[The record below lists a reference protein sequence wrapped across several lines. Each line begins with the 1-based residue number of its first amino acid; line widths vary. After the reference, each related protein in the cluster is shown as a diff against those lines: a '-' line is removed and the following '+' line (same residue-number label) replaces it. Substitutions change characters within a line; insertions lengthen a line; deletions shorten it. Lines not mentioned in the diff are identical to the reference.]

1 MQEKQLLMIPGPTPV
16 AQPVLRAC
24 SKPMI
29 NHRGPEFAELQDECN
44 RGLAAAF
51 KTTDDILTL
60 TCSGTG
66 AMEAAVVNTL
76 SPGDKVL
83 CLVIGAF
90 GDRFAQIAKTFGAQ
104 VERMDF
110 EWGQAVDERK
120 LAARLKQ
127 DSAREIKAVL
137 VTHNETSTGVTNDLA
152 AIAAVVRGHGALIL
166 VDGVS
171 SLVAMDLRTD
181 EWGLDVVAAA
191 SQKAFMLPPGLAFVS
206 MSARAWEAN
215 ERAQMHRYYFDLQ
228 KAKEFMDKKQTP
240 WTPALPQMYGLQEGL
255 RLIEEEGLEN
265 CFARHRRLGSAVRA
279 ACAAME
285 LKLFADPSH
294 ASNAVTAILAPEGT
308 TPKQIR
314 SLLLDKYGVVLAE
327 GQGKVKDTVF
337 RIGHL
342 GYVNETDIIT
352 TLAAL
357 GAGLH
362 QLGPKVDIGA
372 ALDAAHRELTSASGP
387 ES

>member
-1 MQEKQLLMIPGPTPV
+1 MEEKQLLMIPGPTPV

-29 NHRGPEFAELQDECN
+29 NHRGPEFAQLQDECN
-44 RGLAAAF
+44 RGLQAAF
-51 KTTDDILTL
+51 KTKNDILTL

-83 CLVIGAF
+83 CLSIGAF
-90 GDRFAQIAKTFGAQ
+90 GDRFAQIAQTFGAQ
-104 VERMDF
+104 VERLDF
-110 EWGQAVDERK
+110 EWGAAVDEK
-120 LAARLKQ
+120 KVAARLKK
-127 DSAREIKAVL
+127 DSAGEIKAVL

-152 AIAAVVRGHGALIL
+152 AIAEVVRRHGALL
-166 VDGVS
+166 VADAVS
-171 SLVAMDLRTD
+171 SLVAMDLRAD

-206 MSARAWEAN
+206 MSERAWQAN
-215 ERAQMHRYYFDLQ
+215 AQAKMHRYYFDLG

-255 RLIEEEGLEN
+255 RLIAEEGLEN
-265 CFARHRRLGSAVRA
+265 CFARHRRLGRAVRA
-279 ACAAME
+279 ACAAMG
-285 LKLFADPSH
+285 LKLFAEPSH
-294 ASNAVTAILAPEGT
+294 ASNAVTAIVAPDGIA
-308 TPKQIR
+308 PKRIR
-314 SLLLDKYGVVLAE
+314 SLLLDKYGVVLAG
-327 GQGKVKDTVF
+327 GQGKLQETVF

-357 GAGLH
+357 GASLHELGL
-362 QLGPKVDIGA
+362 KVDLGA
-372 ALDAAHRELTSASGP
+372 ALDAAHQELSA
-387 ES
+387 

>member
-1 MQEKQLLMIPGPTPV
+1 MEEKQLLMIPGPTPV

-29 NHRGPEFAELQDECN
+29 NHRGPEFAALQDECN
-44 RGLAAAF
+44 AGLKACF
-51 KTTDDILTL
+51 KTQNDILTL

-66 AMEAAVVNTL
+66 AMEAAVVNVL

-83 CLVIGAF
+83 SLSIGAF
-90 GDRFAQIAKTFGAQ
+90 GDRFAGIAETFGAQ
-104 VERMDF
+104 VERMNF
-110 EWGQAVDERK
+110 EWGTAVDAK
-120 LAARLKQ
+120 QVAARLKQ

-137 VTHNETSTGVTNDLA
+137 VTHNETSTGVTNDLPPVC
-152 AIAAVVRGHGALIL
+152 AAVREHGALLL
-166 VDGVS
+166 VDAVS
-171 SLVAMDLRTD
+171 SLVAIDLRTD
-181 EWGLDVVAAA
+181 EWGCDVVVAA

-206 MSARAWEAN
+206 MSAGAWAAN
-215 ERAQMHRYYFDLQ
+215 AQAKMHRYYFDLK

-240 WTPALPQMYGLQEGL
+240 WTPALPQMYGLKEGL
-255 RLIEEEGLEN
+255 RLIAEEGLEN

-279 ACAAME
+279 ACNTMG
-285 LKLFADPSH
+285 LKLFADPKH
-294 ASNAVTAILAPEGT
+294 ASNAVTAIYAPDGI

-314 SLLLDKYGVVLAE
+314 SLLLDKYGVVLAG
-327 GQGKVKDTVF
+327 GQGKVQDTVF

-362 QLGPKVDIGA
+362 ELGLKVDLGA
-372 ALDAAHRELTSASGP
+372 ALDAAHRELTAR
-387 ES
+387 

>member
-1 MQEKQLLMIPGPTPV
+1 MEEKQLLMIPGPTPV

-29 NHRGPEFAELQDECN
+29 NHRGPEFAQLQDACN
-44 RGLAAAF
+44 RGLKAAF
-51 KTTDDILTL
+51 KTQNDILTL

-66 AMEAAVVNTL
+66 AMEAAVVNVL

-83 CLVIGAF
+83 ALSIGAF
-90 GDRFAQIAKTFGAQ
+90 GDRFTQIAETFGAQ
-104 VERMDF
+104 VERMSFD
-110 EWGQAVDERK
+110 WGTAVDDNK
-120 LAARLKQ
+120 VAARLKQ
-127 DSAREIKAVL
+127 DTGREIKAVL

-152 AIAAVVRGHGALIL
+152 AIAAAVRKHGALL
-166 VDGVS
+166 LADAVS
-171 SLVAMDLRTD
+171 SLVAIDLRAD
-181 EWGLDVVAAA
+181 EWGIDVVAAA

-206 MSARAWEAN
+206 MSERAWAAN
-215 ERAQMHRYYFDLQ
+215 AQAKMHRYYFDLK

-240 WTPALPQMYGLQEGL
+240 WTPALPQMYGLKEGL

-265 CFARHRRLGSAVRA
+265 CFARHRRLGSAARA
-279 ACAAME
+279 ACAAMG
-285 LKLFADPSH
+285 LRLFADPRF
-294 ASNAVTAILAPEGT
+294 ASNAVTAIVAPNGI

-314 SLLLDKYGVVLAE
+314 SLLLDKYGVVLAG
-327 GQGKVKDTVF
+327 GQGKVQDTVF

-357 GAGLH
+357 GTGLH
-362 QLGPKVDIGA
+362 ELGLKVDIGA
-372 ALDAAHRELTSASGP
+372 ALDAAHKELSAR
-387 ES
+387 

>member
-1 MQEKQLLMIPGPTPV
+1 LEEKQLLMIPGPTPV

-29 NHRGPEFAELQDECN
+29 NHRGPEFAQLQDACN
-44 RGLAAAF
+44 RGLKAAF
-51 KTTDDILTL
+51 KTQNDILTL

-66 AMEAAVVNTL
+66 AMEAAVVNVL

-83 CLVIGAF
+83 ALSIGAF
-90 GDRFAQIAKTFGAQ
+90 GDRFTQIAETFGAQ
-104 VERMDF
+104 VERMSFD
-110 EWGQAVDERK
+110 WGTAVDDNK
-120 LAARLKQ
+120 VAARLKQ
-127 DSAREIKAVL
+127 DTGREIKAVL

-152 AIAAVVRGHGALIL
+152 AIAAAVRKHGALL
-166 VDGVS
+166 LADAVS
-171 SLVAMDLRTD
+171 SLVAIDLRAD
-181 EWGLDVVAAA
+181 EWGIDVVAAA

-206 MSARAWEAN
+206 MSERAWAAN
-215 ERAQMHRYYFDLQ
+215 AQAKMHRYYFDLK

-240 WTPALPQMYGLQEGL
+240 WTPALPQMYGLKEGL

-265 CFARHRRLGSAVRA
+265 CFARHRRLGSAARA
-279 ACAAME
+279 ACAAMG
-285 LKLFADPSH
+285 LRLFADPRF
-294 ASNAVTAILAPEGT
+294 ASNAVTAIVAPNGI

-314 SLLLDKYGVVLAE
+314 SLLLDKYGVVLAG
-327 GQGKVKDTVF
+327 GQGKVQDTVF

-357 GAGLH
+357 GTGLH
-362 QLGPKVDIGA
+362 ELGLKVDIGA
-372 ALDAAHRELTSASGP
+372 ALDAAHKELSAR
-387 ES
+387 

>member
-1 MQEKQLLMIPGPTPV
+1 LEEKQLLMIPGPTPV

-29 NHRGPEFAELQDECN
+29 NHRGPEFAQLQDECN
-44 RGLAAAF
+44 RGLKAAF
-51 KTTDDILTL
+51 KTQCDILTL

-66 AMEAAVVNTL
+66 AMEAAVVNVL

-83 CLVIGAF
+83 SLSIGAF
-90 GDRFAQIAKTFGAQ
+90 GDRFAQIAETFGAQ
-104 VERMDF
+104 VERMNFD
-110 EWGQAVDERK
+110 WGAAVDEK
-120 LAARLKQ
+120 KVAARLKQ

-152 AIAAVVRGHGALIL
+152 AIAAVVRKHGALLL
-166 VDGVS
+166 VDAVS
-171 SLVAMDLRTD
+171 SLVAMDLRAD
-181 EWGLDVVAAA
+181 EWGIDVVAAA

-206 MSARAWEAN
+206 MSERAWAANAEAK
-215 ERAQMHRYYFDLQ
+215 MHRYYFDLK

-240 WTPALPQMYGLQEGL
+240 WTPALPQMYGLKEGL

-279 ACAAME
+279 ACAAMG
-285 LKLFADPSH
+285 LKLFADPRH
-294 ASNAVTAILAPEGT
+294 ASNAVTAIIAPDGIS
-308 TPKQIR
+308 PKQIR
-314 SLLLDKYGVVLAE
+314 SLLLDKYGVVLAG
-327 GQGKVKDTVF
+327 GQGKVQDTVF

-362 QLGPKVDIGA
+362 ELGLRVDSGA
-372 ALDAAHRELTSASGP
+372 ALDAAHQELSAR
-387 ES
+387 

>member
-1 MQEKQLLMIPGPTPV
+1 MEEKQLLMIPGPTPV
-16 AQPVLRAC
+16 AQAVLRAC

-29 NHRGPEFAELQDECN
+29 NHRGPEFAQLQDECN
-44 RGLAAAF
+44 RGLQAAF
-51 KTTDDILTL
+51 KTENDILTL

-90 GDRFAQIAKTFGAQ
+90 GDRFAQIAQTFGAE

-110 EWGQAVDERK
+110 EWGRAVDEK
-120 LAARLKQ
+120 QVAARLKQ
-127 DSAREIKAVL
+127 DAKREIKAVL

-152 AIAAVVRGHGALIL
+152 AIAAVVREHGALLL
-166 VDGVS
+166 VDAVS
-171 SLVAMDLRTD
+171 SMVAMDLRAD

-215 ERAQMHRYYFDLQ
+215 DQARMHRYYFDLK
-228 KAKEFMDKKQTP
+228 KAKQFMDKKQTP
-240 WTPALPQMYGLQEGL
+240 WTPALPQMYGLKEGL
-255 RLIEEEGLEN
+255 RLIAQEGLEN
-265 CFARHRRLGSAVRA
+265 CFARHARLGCAVRA
-279 ACAAME
+279 ACKTMGLA
-285 LKLFADPSH
+285 LFADHKH
-294 ASNAVTAILAPEGT
+294 ASNAVTAILAPEGL

-314 SLLLDKYGVVLAE
+314 GLLLDKYGVVLAG
-327 GQGKVKDTVF
+327 GQGKLQDTVF

-342 GYVNETDIIT
+342 GYVNETDVMT

-362 QLGPKVDIGA
+362 ELGLKANLGA
-372 ALDAAHRELTSASGP
+372 ALDAAHRELTAAGAKG
-387 ES
+387 

>member
-1 MQEKQLLMIPGPTPV
+1 MEEKQLLMIPGPTPV

-29 NHRGPEFAELQDECN
+29 NHRGPEFAQLQDECN
-44 RGLAAAF
+44 RGLQAAF
-51 KTTDDILTL
+51 KTQNDILTL

-83 CLVIGAF
+83 CLSIGAF
-90 GDRFAQIAKTFGAQ
+90 GDRFAQIAQTFGAQ
-104 VERMDF
+104 VERLDF
-110 EWGQAVDERK
+110 EWGAAVDEK
-120 LAARLKQ
+120 KVAARLKK
-127 DSAREIKAVL
+127 DSAGEIKAVL

-152 AIAAVVRGHGALIL
+152 AIAEVVRRHGALL
-166 VDGVS
+166 VADAVS
-171 SLVAMDLRTD
+171 SLVAMDLRAD

-206 MSARAWEAN
+206 MSERAWQAN
-215 ERAQMHRYYFDLQ
+215 AQAKMHRYYFDLG

-255 RLIEEEGLEN
+255 RLIAEEGLEN
-265 CFARHRRLGSAVRA
+265 CFARHRRLGRAVRA
-279 ACAAME
+279 ACAAMG
-285 LKLFADPSH
+285 LKLFAEPSH
-294 ASNAVTAILAPEGT
+294 ASNAVTAIVAPDGIA
-308 TPKQIR
+308 PKRIR
-314 SLLLDKYGVVLAE
+314 SLLLDKYGVVLAG
-327 GQGKVKDTVF
+327 GQGKLQETVF

-357 GAGLH
+357 GASLHELGL
-362 QLGPKVDIGA
+362 KVDLGA
-372 ALDAAHRELTSASGP
+372 ALDAAHQELSA
-387 ES
+387 